1 MPAWTVPSGRY
12 SFVVPRVTDTRDRIV
27 RAAEDVVIR
36 DGVGRLT
43 LEAAA
48 AEANLSKG
56 GVLYHFPS
64 RAALVT
70 AMVEQFVVSFDADLE
85 RFGAYSGEPGAFIRA
100 YVEAT
105 VQPAA
110 PGDVRDRRLG
120 SALLAGV
127 ASDPELLAPLR
138 ERFACWQAAVEND
151 GVDPALA
158 TVVRYATD
166 GLWLS
171 DLFELAP
178 VSGDR
183 RQAVA
188 EELRALTR
196 ATSRQ

>member
-1 MPAWTVPSGRY
+1 M
-12 SFVVPRVTDTRDRIV
+12 

-36 DGVGRLT
+36 DGVSRLT

-48 AEANLSKG
+48 AEANVSKG
-56 GVLYHFPS
+56 GVLYHCPAA
-64 RAALVT
+64 AALVT
-70 AMVEQFVVSFDADLE
+70 AMVAEFVVCFDADLD

-110 PGDVRDRRLG
+110 PGDLRDRRLG
-120 SALLAGV
+120 SALLAGM

-151 GVDPALA
+151 DVDATLA
-158 TVVRYATD
+158 TVIRFATD

-178 VSGDR
+178 VSGESR
-183 RQAVA
+183 EAVA
-188 EELRALTR
+188 AKLRAL
-196 ATSRQ
+196 SRETARR